1 MNNTERIMEHLQEGN
16 ICVTGIPEGPEK
28 QVLYKKIFN

>member
-1 MNNTERIMEHLQEGN
+1 MNNTLQEGN

-28 QVLYKKIFN
+28 QVWYKKNFN